1 MKSVAVHHFPAIV
14 LHLCLVVVLIAFA
27 CSGHPAIATAQ
38 RNPATS
44 ISLSTP
50 LTISPVEQKEWY
62 EKGNWPLFGSVLTV
76 LITNLIAVGVVYL
89 TANRTLQGLLK
100 QKKLERV
107 TASLNEFYNPLKALL
122 EANRV
127 IFSKTGPRS
136 WPTEHIEREAAALVW
151 AETKLKIL
159 ENNKAIELIL
169 QTKTHLIDES
179 DSLEKYADLYAGWEA
194 ENPLFRRRGVLLD
207 TTLIFGFLHEPL
219 PSLQFPEISIR
230 RPNVAPLFIQAWL
243 ADPIQ
248 QTSRAYSA
256 MPCPFSQ
263 SSSRWRER

>member
-1 MKSVAVHHFPAIV
+1 MKNVAVRHFPAIV
-14 LHLCLVVVLIAFA
+14 LRLCLVVLIAFA

-44 ISLSTP
+44 NSLSTP

-76 LITNLIAVGVVYL
+76 LITNLIAVSVVYL

-151 AETKLKIL
+151 TETKLKIL

-179 DSLEKYADLYAGWEA
+179 DSLEKYADMLVHVTMYEAFQKVGTDLYAKFQLHCRGLIEKPRFPTKNA
-194 ENPLFRRRGVLLD
+194 NKRFRRL
-207 TTLIFGFLHEPL
+207 
-219 PSLQFPEISIR
+219 
-230 RPNVAPLFIQAWL
+230 
-243 ADPIQ
+243 
-248 QTSRAYSA
+248 
-256 MPCPFSQ
+256 
-263 SSSRWRER
+263 SSRYVVDRARKESGGMSKAKSPIAAEEKWCCR